1 MNHEF
6 PNLQNFPSKQPGLSN
21 LIRVEIDFVGSL
33 VPTSENIKYLIQLI
47 SLNCDQIRY
56 LDISLNPTE
65 YSIDI
70 IHHIADTIKAQKCL
84 MEFSISFVNINF
96 DPIMFALL
104 SQRSNLS
111 SVRFTNI
118 TFTETSNNLLKE
130 FNISKDLKHKFTT
143 PAPTLPTECMKRIFQ
158 HIQDDPI
165 SKLYPSLLV
174 NKYWCKNVV
183 PFLWSQPFQLCSKH
197 NRYKLIRTLLM
208 FFSLE
213 ETTLINS
220 KLKAYNIL
228 IPARP
233 NPIFN
238 YSSMVQEIYYMDL
251 ETFVKSYL
259 TKITMGC
266 YNDIQKVQILF
277 ITISLFQML
286 LRQGTNINTLVIDK
300 EIYTM
305 DLPDFSIFSESHS
318 SGPNNLFQLTIDY
331 NSIKIRNIIQF
342 LKYISDI
349 CKDIQILEFKFNIKA
364 YNVELLQ
371 SISETISKQNS
382 LREFSLSNT
391 KHIGIESVM
400 MSLLVHIKTLTS
412 ISLAFLKLGQSSMD
426 ILLNLEQLKELRIWF
441 CEGLNHYTSI
451 HRFELNTLHLVEL
464 ASSVKTRQITHSIL
478 QSTGNSIT
486 QLGFNIQYIENLD
499 ISLTYCPNVEE
510 IILFFLS
517 NDKKSRKSDKKAAN
531 KMEKSWR
538 ERLSSL
544 TFKEISIRTLIV
556 NKLE

>member
-1 MNHEF
+1 
-6 PNLQNFPSKQPGLSN
+6 
-21 LIRVEIDFVGSL
+21 
-33 VPTSENIKYLIQLI
+33 
-47 SLNCDQIRY
+47 
-56 LDISLNPTE
+56 
-65 YSIDI
+65 
-70 IHHIADTIKAQKCL
+70 
-84 MEFSISFVNINF
+84 
-96 DPIMFALL
+96 
-104 SQRSNLS
+104 
-111 SVRFTNI
+111 
-118 TFTETSNNLLKE
+118 
-130 FNISKDLKHKFTT
+130 
-143 PAPTLPTECMKRIFQ
+143 MKRIFQ
-158 HIQDDPI
+158 HIHDDST

-183 PFLWSQPFQLCSKH
+183 TFLWNRPFQMCPKH
-197 NRYKLIRTLLM
+197 NRYKLIRTLLT

-238 YSSMVQEIYYMDL
+238 YSSMVQEISYMDL

-259 TKITMGC
+259 TKITTGC

-277 ITISLFQML
+277 ITISLFQMF
-286 LRQGTNINTLVIDK
+286 LRQGTNIKILVIDK

-305 DLPDFSIFSESHS
+305 DLPDISIFTESHP
-318 SGPNNLFQLTIDY
+318 SGSTNLFQLRIDY

-342 LKYISDI
+342 LKYISDV
-349 CKDIQILEFKFNIKA
+349 CKDIQILEFKFNINA
-364 YNVELLQ
+364 YSDELLQ
-371 SISETISKQNS
+371 SISNTITKQNN

-400 MSLLVHIKTLTS
+400 MSLLVHVNTLTS
-412 ISLAFLKLGQSSMD
+412 ISLAFLNLEQKSMD
-426 ILLNLEQLKELRIWF
+426 ILLNLKQLKELRIWF
-441 CEGLNHYTSI
+441 CEGLNHYSSI

-464 ASSVKTRQITHSIL
+464 SSSVKTRRITQSIL

-499 ISLTYCPNVEE
+499 ITLTYCPNVEE
-510 IILFFLS
+510 IILFYLS
-517 NDKKSRKSDKKAAN
+517 NDKQNRKFTTKTTN
-531 KMEKSWR
+531 RMVKSWR